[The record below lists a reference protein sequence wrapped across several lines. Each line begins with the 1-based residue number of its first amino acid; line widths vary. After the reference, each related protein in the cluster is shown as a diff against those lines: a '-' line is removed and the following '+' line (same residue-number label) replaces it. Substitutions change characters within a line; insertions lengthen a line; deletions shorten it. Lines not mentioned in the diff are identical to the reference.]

1 MRVVKTVKN
10 EKGFSLIELL
20 IVIAI
25 IGILGTIVVMN
36 MRGSEIGAKEAKLK
50 ANLTMLREGLVAY
63 HADHGFFPCTS
74 NDWNKNGNEANFRRQ
89 LTWFT
94 DHEGA
99 VSQTRTDQYRFGPY
113 MQEFP
118 ENPFYEGTNTAN
130 AIKVTIDRTNDRIL
144 EGLKDDT
151 AAGSG
156 DFGWYYESKSG
167 NIVANLGGSAFSD
180 KYCYF

>member
-1 MRVVKTVKN
+1 MIRVVKN

-20 IVIAI
+20 IVIGI

-50 ANLTMLREGLVAY
+50 ANLTMLREALVAF
-63 HADHGFFPCTS
+63 HADHGFFPCTT
-74 NDWNKNGNEANFRRQ
+74 NDWNRNGNETNFRHQ

-94 DHEGA
+94 DYTGA
-99 VSQTRTDQYRFGPY
+99 VSQTRTEQFRFGPY

-118 ENPFYEGTNTAN
+118 ENPFFEGTNTTLATR
-130 AIKVTIDRTNDRIL
+130 VVVDRTNDRIL
-144 EGLKDDT
+144 ETLKDDV
-151 AAGSG
+151 AAGSTNN
-156 DFGWYYESKSG
+156 GWYYEAKSG
-167 NIVANLGGSAFSD
+167 NIVANLGGGVFSD